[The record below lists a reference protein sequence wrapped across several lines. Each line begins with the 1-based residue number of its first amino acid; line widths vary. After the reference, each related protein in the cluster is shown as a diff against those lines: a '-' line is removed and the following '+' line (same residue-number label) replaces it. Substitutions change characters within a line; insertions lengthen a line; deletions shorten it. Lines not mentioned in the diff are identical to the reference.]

1 VVLRQER
8 DRVGGGVEGLGHD
21 LDAVVFEIAL
31 LDPPENGG
39 GGDRAHRADLDGHLL
54 GVSHARAADDG
65 ETRKQGALNRHAIS
79 PIERAIALLGFDEI
93 ASIAVAIIHDGRRQ
107 LATACV
113 LG

>member
-8 DRVGGGVEGLGHD
+8 DRVGGGVEGLGRD
-21 LDAVVFEIAL
+21 LNAVVFEIAL

-39 GGDRAHRADLDGHLL
+39 GGDRAHRADLDGDLL
-54 GVSHARAADDG
+54 GVGHARAADDG
-65 ETRKQGALNRHAIS
+65 ETRKQGALNPHAIS

-107 LATACV
+107 LAMACV